1 MSNLDV
7 ELRNLAP
14 LQKKSLTAG
23 VIAIVLCLVGAY
35 FNRQQFF
42 QSYLMAY
49 VFWIGIPVGC
59 FGLVMIHH
67 LVGGTWG
74 FVIQR
79 PLESAIRTLPVM
91 ALLFIPIFFGMSD
104 LYSWARP
111 DMVAHDPILR
121 QKSIYLNVPFFALR
135 TILYFAIWIS
145 VGYFL
150 TKWSQ
155 AQDQIADTSL
165 VDRLQNLSGP
175 GLVLFGLTVTF
186 AAIDWSMSLE
196 PRWYSTIYGMIFM
209 VSDGLVA
216 LAFVIGV
223 AYFLARREPLSE
235 VFAPWVFQDLGNL
248 LLAFVMLWAYL
259 SFSQFLLIWV
269 ENLKNEIPWYLHR
282 MIGGWGGI
290 AVSLVVVQFAL
301 PFVLLLSR
309 AVKRRPATL
318 FGVAIVIGCMH
329 LVEIFWF
336 VAPTFHPSGFSIS
349 WMDLAAPIGIGGVW
363 FSAFL
368 WSLQR
373 RSLLPARDPRF
384 IAIVEEYQLVKDG

>member
-23 VIAIVLCLVGAY
+23 VVAVALCFVGAY

-42 QSYLMAY
+42 QSYLTAY
-49 VFWIGIPVGC
+49 LFWIGVPVGC
-59 FGLVMIHH
+59 FGLIMIHH

-91 ALLFIPIFFGMSD
+91 ALLFIPIFFGIPD

-111 DMVAHDPILR
+111 DVLAHDEILR
-121 QKSIYLNVPFFALR
+121 QKSLYLNIPFFALR

-150 TKWSQ
+150 TKWSRE
-155 AQDQIADTSL
+155 QDHTADASL

-186 AAIDWSMSLE
+186 SVIDWSMSLE

-216 LAFVIGV
+216 MAFVIGV
-223 AYFLARREPLSE
+223 AYFLARRETLSE

-282 MIGGWGGI
+282 TTGGWGAI
-290 AVSLVVVQFAL
+290 AVSLIVVQFAL

-318 FGVAIVIGCMH
+318 FGVAIVIGGMH

-336 VAPTFHPSGFSIS
+336 VAPTFHPSDFSIS
-349 WMDLAAPIGIGGVW
+349 WMDLAAPIAIGGFW
-363 FSAFL
+363 FAAFL
-368 WSLQR
+368 WNLQG

-384 IAIVEEYQLVKDG
+384 VAIVEEYQLVKDG